1 MNKID
6 LVWYKSLRFLSTL
19 TSKEVNRIKKEDLDS
34 YRKEVPED
42 VENTLHQI
50 GYIQLNQ
57 SVTNVV
63 TQNGL
68 QQLRDLE
75 DIRRKDLTL
84 ISAVVAVIISFL
96 ALGSSIISLAKSM
109 GWT

>member
-6 LVWYKSLRFLSTL
+6 LVWYNSLRFLSTL
-19 TSKEVNRIKKEDLDS
+19 TSKEVNRIKKEELEN
-34 YRKEVPED
+34 YRAKVPED

-57 SVTNVV
+57 AVMNVV
-63 TQNGL
+63 TQKGL

-75 DIRRKDLTL
+75 DVRRKDLTL
-84 ISAVVAVIISFL
+84 ISAVVAIIISFL
-96 ALGSSIISLAKSM
+96 ALGASIVSLIKSM
-109 GWT
+109 GSA